1 MTLDKKRESSFCW
14 CDVCLCVGL
23 TKAISR
29 FGNWLEGLAG
39 LSMWLYSQLRFS
51 TAKGY
56 KITSTKAAG
65 TWGEVQK
72 NQVWPCK
79 SPLPVK
85 SHRMCL
91 MCPAPSDHDSV
102 KWCLPG
108 QLATV
113 SVPEGIFLEAGH
125 MGTLCLTCTQILD
138 SQFCINHTVSANS
151 WGAVSHSHQL
161 GDGGSPPERKP
172 PGASRS
178 RPCKRAFWGAQCWA
192 CCGNSAARPRRHCYE
207 KRLW

>member
-91 MCPAPSDHDSV
+91 MCPATSYNDSV

-108 QLATV
+108 QLVTV
-113 SVPEGIFLEAGH
+113 SVPEVIFLGGWSHGHPLPNMYPNSRLPVLHKPHCLCKQLRRSEPLSSVRGWWEPSWTQAPRCQPKPALQAGLLRSPVL
-125 MGTLCLTCTQILD
+125 GLLRELCCT
-138 SQFCINHTVSANS
+138 T
-151 WGAVSHSHQL
+151 
-161 GDGGSPPERKP
+161 
-172 PGASRS
+172 
-178 RPCKRAFWGAQCWA
+178 
-192 CCGNSAARPRRHCYE
+192 
-207 KRLW
+207 